1 VLLLVVVVRAQEKLR
16 KLQQD
21 SADLQQQMDSIL
33 DVKQH
38 LRSAEQRAQ
47 LPRVRMPSISHYP
60 GYDACVLTAL
70 P

>member
-38 LRSAEQRAQ
+38 LRSAEQRAL
-47 LPRVRMPSISHYP
+47 LPRVSMPSINHYP
-60 GYDACVLTAL
+60 GYDVC
-70 P
+70 